1 MATSIRLKRVGAKK
15 QASYRIVVIDSREG
29 TSGASVERLGIY
41 NPRTQPS
48 VIQVNA
54 ARALHWLN
62 AGAAPSDTVRSLFKK
77 AGVWKQFHDGVTAD
91 ALDEEIVLVGPAP
104 GARGTSQRPMPTDRS
119 KAPAEAP
126 AKKEKAGK
134 AAAQEAPSE
143 EAAAEDVVVEPEP
156 IREEEPE
163 VADVKAE
170 AEGGEPVAE
179 AVEAVEEEKAA
190 DADEAPEAEPVAEA
204 AEEVTEAA
212 EEEAE
217 AEPVAEQVTEVA
229 EEETDAAEKE
239 TEEEPVA
246 EAVEADE
253 EAGEASEEED
263 EEDEEKD

>member
-190 DADEAPEAEPVAEA
+190 DADEAPEAEPVAE
-204 AEEVTEAA
+204 
-212 EEEAE
+212 
-217 AEPVAEQVTEVA
+217 QVTEVA

>member
-163 VADVKAE
+163 AADVKAE

-190 DADEAPEAEPVAEA
+190 D
-204 AEEVTEAA
+204 A